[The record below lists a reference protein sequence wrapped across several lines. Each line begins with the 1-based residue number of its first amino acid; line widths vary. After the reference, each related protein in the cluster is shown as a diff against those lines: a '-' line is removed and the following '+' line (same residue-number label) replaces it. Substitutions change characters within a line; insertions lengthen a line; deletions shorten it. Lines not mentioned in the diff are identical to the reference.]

1 MTSNKT
7 ERHSHGIANYQAL
20 ETAIANGE
28 APLIKQL
35 LANQS
40 MIALEKS
47 YLLDLAKLNNDP
59 AVIALIQD
67 IPLVE

>member
-1 MTSNKT
+1 MASNKT
-7 ERHSHGIANYQAL
+7 ERHAHGIANYQAL

-28 APLIKQL
+28 APLVKEL
-35 LANQS
+35 LANQK

-47 YLLDLAKLNNDP
+47 YLLNLARLNNNP
-59 AVIALIQD
+59 AVIALIED